1 MPNDTELLRSYAENG
16 SEPAFAELV
25 RRQVNLV
32 YSAALRETHGDT
44 GLAEDVTQAVF
55 HELARKASSLIRH
68 PALSGWLYTSVRLFA
83 ANVRRSEQRRQRRE
97 QEASAMSEL
106 TENESPESV
115 WQQVRPALD
124 EAMHELSE
132 TDRATVV
139 LRFFEGRNL
148 SEIGQTLGLRENAAR
163 MRVDRALEKLR
174 GLLAKRGIT
183 STASGLAAALAAGAV
198 MPAPSALAAAVTASA
213 VASVAT
219 TSALTATIQ
228 IIAMNK
234 TTVGVISVLLAAS
247 AGIPLWQQSRLKRLQ
262 SQNEALQ
269 AQVQKI
275 SSLQKE
281 IEQLQQKQAAL
292 SPPAPMGD
300 KNQAELLRLRGQ
312 VGVLRRQ
319 AAEGQSA
326 QNILNDIKRN
336 NAPKSEPAGGSPIKS
351 LLSKSPEIP
360 MLPASSWTNL
370 GFATPVSTI
379 QTLNWALQN
388 QDTNAFASAMMWD
401 AQVMTRAGALF
412 AALPQSVQEQYGSLD
427 GLLLDWTLAHSPPTD
442 SYRVLSQTEQGPND
456 MTLVEQRQY
465 ADGQVREN
473 SVHYHRDESGN
484 WRQVIPTEQMP
495 KLEAMI
501 NDLSG
506 APPAG
511 APPAGGAK

>member
-1 MPNDTELLRSYAENG
+1 
-16 SEPAFAELV
+16 
-25 RRQVNLV
+25 
-32 YSAALRETHGDT
+32 
-44 GLAEDVTQAVF
+44 
-55 HELARKASSLIRH
+55 
-68 PALSGWLYTSVRLFA
+68 
-83 ANVRRSEQRRQRRE
+83 
-97 QEASAMSEL
+97 MSEL

-115 WQQVRPALD
+115 WRQVRPALD
-124 EAMHELSE
+124 EAMHELGE
-132 TDRATVV
+132 TDRAAVV
-139 LRFFEGRNL
+139 LRFFEGRDL

-219 TSALTATIQ
+219 TSALTTTIQ

-234 TTVGVISVLLAAS
+234 ATVGVISVLLAAS
-247 AGIPLWQQSRLKRLQ
+247 AGIPLWQQSRLKQLQ

-312 VGVLRRQ
+312 VGTLRQ
-319 AAEGQSA
+319 QTAEGQKA
-326 QNILNDIKRN
+326 QNRLNEIERD
-336 NAPKSEPAGGSPIKS
+336 NAPKPGPAGGGYNYNQA

-360 MLPASSWTNL
+360 MLPASSWTNQ
-370 GFATPVSTI
+370 GFATPVSAI

-401 AQVMTRAGALF
+401 AQVMARAGALF
-412 AALPQSVQEQYGSLD
+412 AALPQSVQERYGSLD
-427 GLLLDWTLAHSPPTD
+427 GLVFDWAVGQSPPTD
-442 SYRVLSQTEQGPND
+442 SYRVLSQTEQGPDD
-456 MTLVEQRQY
+456 MTLVEQHQY
-465 ADGQVREN
+465 VDGQVREN
-473 SVHYHRDESGN
+473 SVHYHRDESGS
-484 WRQVIPTEQMP
+484 WRQVIPAEEMP

-501 NDLSG
+501 NDL
-506 APPAG
+506 AG
-511 APPAGGAK
+511 APPAGGAR